1 MKTLWAVLAVLSVV
15 AMAWGQS
22 DAPVV
27 QIPGRSTYER
37 PARVPVPMP
46 SAVQLESAMPDDGA
60 APATRPP
67 SAEPAS
73 PVVVPV
79 GTIMAWAKSMTNTPS
94 LPRGWVECNGQAIE
108 DPQSPYVGQSVPD
121 LNGATEEG
129 GRFLRG
135 AAASGATGGSTT
147 HTHPGYRSQK
157 YGTQR
162 SPVAAPIPAEH
173 LPPFY
178 SVVWIMRV
186 K

>member
-1 MKTLWAVLAVLSVV
+1 MKKTWVMLVVMVV
-15 AMAWGQS
+15 AVAWGQS

-37 PARVPVPMP
+37 QARAPVPMP
-46 SAVQLESAMPDDGA
+46 SAVQLESAMPDDA
-60 APATRPP
+60 ATATARTPLAESAP
-67 SAEPAS
+67 S
-73 PVVVPV
+73 VVVPV
-79 GTIMAWAKSMTNTPS
+79 GTIMAWAKSMTNAPA
-94 LPRGWVECNGQAIE
+94 LPRGWVECNGQPIE
-108 DPQSPYVGQSVPD
+108 DPQSPFVGQSVPD

-135 AAASGATGGSTT
+135 AAASGAKGGSTT

-162 SPVAAPIPAEH
+162 SPVAAPIPTEH

-178 SVVWIMRV
+178 AVVWIMRV